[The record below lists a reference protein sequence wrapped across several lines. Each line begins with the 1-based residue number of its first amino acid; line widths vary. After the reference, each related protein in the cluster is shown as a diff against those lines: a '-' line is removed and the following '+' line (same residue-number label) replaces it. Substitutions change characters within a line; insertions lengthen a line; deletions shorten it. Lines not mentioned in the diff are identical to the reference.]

1 MGCRRYGGGMNE
13 LLRRRYIGE
22 NIRLHTYIRGSL
34 YIDFPKLLV
43 SQHTCKILMY
53 IRTKP
58 TTAWNPTYVSG
69 THPTWVTMHHN
80 TTGTVRSNAGS
91 RDSDFYGWVFSDKVL
106 PAVVAVSY
114 GTNTA
119 TNVTFQS
126 PLSAQTDSYKSGISV
141 LETEK
146 SINRLTFKSVD
157 LLVAEIKNKNNRV
170 IHRFVPAQ
178 RGLDTGIYDE
188 ITHEFTMK
196 TNEVGDYAVSTY
208 IYNYFNGM

>member
-1 MGCRRYGGGMNE
+1 MNE
-13 LLRRRYIGE
+13 LLRRRYMGE
-22 NIRLHTYIRGSL
+22 NIRLRTYIRGSF
-34 YIDFPKLLV
+34 YINFPALLA

-58 TTAWNPTYVSG
+58 TTAWNPAYVSG
-69 THPTWVTMHHN
+69 NYPVWVTMHRN
-80 TTGTVRSNAGS
+80 VTGTVRSSAGS
-91 RDSDFYGWVFSDKVL
+91 RDSDTNGWVFSDKVL

-126 PLSAQTDSYKSGISV
+126 PLSEQTASYNSGISM

-146 SINRLTFKSVD
+146 TITRLTFSSVD

-178 RGLDTGIYDE
+178 QGLDTGIYDE
-188 ITHEFTMK
+188 ITREFIVK